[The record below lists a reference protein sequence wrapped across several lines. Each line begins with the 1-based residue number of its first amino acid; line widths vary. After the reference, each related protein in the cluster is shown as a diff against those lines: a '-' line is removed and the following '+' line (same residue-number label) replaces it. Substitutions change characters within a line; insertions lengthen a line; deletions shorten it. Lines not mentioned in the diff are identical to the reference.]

1 MSANNLD
8 LWGHLYK
15 SQFLMDCQT
24 CVWGLSFPVVYIL
37 LSSEGLENW
46 SLKLKCENGDINQ
59 CL

>member
-1 MSANNLD
+1 MSANNLN

-37 LSSEGLENW
+37 LSFEGLENC
-46 SLKLKCENGDINQ
+46 SLKLSVKMGT
-59 CL
+59 